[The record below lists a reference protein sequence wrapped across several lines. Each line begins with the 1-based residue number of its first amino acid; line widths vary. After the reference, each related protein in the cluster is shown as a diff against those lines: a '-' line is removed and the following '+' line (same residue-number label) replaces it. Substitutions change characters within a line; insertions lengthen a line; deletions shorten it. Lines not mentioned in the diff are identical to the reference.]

1 MPKAKRSLQKKL
13 DSVQALKHSL
23 IESREIVHAIRNGRI
38 DALVVDGQQGE
49 QVVVLQ
55 GAEHPYR
62 VLVESINDGAAT
74 LDSHGTV
81 LYSNKRFADI
91 LNVAPE
97 NFVGT
102 LLQSHFSSPGRE
114 KLEQL
119 IHSALTDS
127 SDGEITLDVAGER
140 QRLIHFSFNPV
151 RNSQNQNICVV
162 ATELT
167 ELMEASE
174 ALRSNEES
182 LRLLSARLLQLQDEE
197 RRRIARD
204 LHDTTGQKLAIQS
217 ILLARLDKTCKGL
230 DEESRKLLAECKTL
244 NGQLVEEVRTV
255 SYLLHPPLLDELGL
269 ASAVEWYAEGF
280 ARRTGI
286 ATDVKISPKF
296 MRLPPDIE
304 VTFFRIVQESLT
316 NVHRY
321 SGSSKAYVRL
331 KATDDQIVVEVG
343 DDGKGIEPGKLNAK
357 NGTVAPLGVG
367 IQGMTE
373 RMRQLSG
380 KLEIKSKPK
389 NGTLVVASLPIA
401 RLQHSDSQDSA
412 ANSNSQSADTQNDT
426 PQSGLPRKRIL
437 IADDHEMLRR
447 GVCTALQKQTGWE
460 LCGEAVN
467 GREAVEKATRLQPDL
482 VIMDVEMPVLN
493 GLAAAREILRICP
506 QTKILIFTVHESD
519 QIVKDIY
526 AAGVHAC
533 LSKDKG
539 GRDLLRVVKELL
551 EDNVP
556 YPSASAAQG
565 A

>member
-1 MPKAKRSLQKKL
+1 MPKAKRAVEKTPDPLE
-13 DSVQALKHSL
+13 ALKHSL
-23 IESREIVHAIRNGRI
+23 IESREIVCAIRNGRI
-38 DALVVDGQQGE
+38 DALVVDGQEGE
-49 QVVVLQ
+49 QVLVLQ

-74 LDSHGTV
+74 LDADGTV
-81 LYSNKRFADI
+81 LYSNKRFAEI
-91 LNVAPE
+91 LHVSSQH
-97 NFVGT
+97 FVGT
-102 LLQSHFSSPGRE
+102 LLQSHFSPSRRQN
-114 KLEQL
+114 LEQL
-119 IHSALTDS
+119 IHKALTDS

-140 QRLIHFSFNPV
+140 PRLIRFSFSPV
-151 RNSQNQNICVV
+151 RNSENQNICVV

-182 LRLLSARLLQLQDEE
+182 LRQLSARLLQLQDEE

-217 ILLARLDKTCKGL
+217 ILLARLDKASKGF

-244 NGQLVEEVRTV
+244 NAQLVDEVRTV

-296 MRLPPDIE
+296 LRLPPDIE

-321 SGSSKAYVRL
+321 SGSSTAYVRL
-331 KATDDQIVVEVG
+331 TATADQVIVEVG
-343 DDGKGIEPGKLNAK
+343 DHGKGIESEKLNARS
-357 NGTVAPLGVG
+357 GTVAPLGVG

-380 KLEIKSKPK
+380 TLEIKSKPK
-389 NGTLVVASLPIA
+389 SGTVVIATLPMA
-401 RLQHSDSQDSA
+401 RTSKESTDD
-412 ANSNSQSADTQNDT
+412 NDDL
-426 PQSGLPRKRIL
+426 QSGTGTQTSSPLAGGVRKRIL

-447 GVCTALQKQTGWE
+447 GVCSALQKQTGWE

-493 GLAAAREILRICP
+493 GLAAAREILRNCP

-539 GRDLLRVVKELL
+539 GRDLLRVVRELL
-551 EDNVP
+551 ESNVS
-556 YPSASAAQG
+556 YSSTAASQPA
-565 A
+565 